1 MKVGGGPGVGVGI
14 GVEVS
19 ASCPG
24 FANERGSRLHGT
36 AVASIAELAKLM
48 IR

>member
-1 MKVGGGPGVGVGI
+1 MKVGGGPGVGVGV

-19 ASCPG
+19 ASCSTA
-24 FANERGSRLHGT
+24 ANEGGSRLHGA